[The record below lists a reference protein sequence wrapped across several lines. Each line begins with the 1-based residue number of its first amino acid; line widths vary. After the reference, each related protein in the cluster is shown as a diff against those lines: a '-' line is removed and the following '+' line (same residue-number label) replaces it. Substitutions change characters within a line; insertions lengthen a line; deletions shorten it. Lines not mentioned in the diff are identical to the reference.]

1 MESVAILAVN
11 SGTKSLL
18 EEEHHQHLQELF
30 QDMLILLEA
39 NFNVI
44 FIQWVRRSV
53 TKQYQEYLDQLV
65 MMMSG
70 EVMPNVKLMT
80 VSGDGWSTISA
91 FVMVSLIL
99 TTHASLVSNPILI
112 YLNVSSSFDT
122 INHQQLFSRFQQMI
136 S

>member
-1 MESVAILAVN
+1 MIHN
-11 SGTKSLL
+11 Q
-18 EEEHHQHLQELF
+18 EEHHQHLQELF

-80 VSGDGWSTISA
+80 VSGDG
-91 FVMVSLIL
+91 
-99 TTHASLVSNPILI
+99 
-112 YLNVSSSFDT
+112 
-122 INHQQLFSRFQQMI
+122 
-136 S
+136 

>member
-1 MESVAILAVN
+1 MIHN
-11 SGTKSLL
+11 Q
-18 EEEHHQHLQELF
+18 EEHHQHLQELF

-112 YLNVSSSFDT
+112 YLNASSSFDT
-122 INHQQLFSRFQQMI
+122 VNHQQLFSSFQQMI

>member
-1 MESVAILAVN
+1 MIHN
-11 SGTKSLL
+11 Q
-18 EEEHHQHLQELF
+18 EEHHQHLQELF

>member
-1 MESVAILAVN
+1 MFHN
-11 SGTKSLL
+11 Q
-18 EEEHHQHLQELF
+18 EEHHQHLQELF

-122 INHQQLFSRFQQMI
+122 VNHQQHFSSFQQMI

>member
-1 MESVAILAVN
+1 MRQHKFMIHN
-11 SGTKSLL
+11 Q
-18 EEEHHQHLQELF
+18 EEHHQHLQELF

-99 TTHASLVSNPILI
+99 TTHASLVSNSILI
-112 YLNVSSSFDT
+112 YLNDSSSFDT
-122 INHQQLFSRFQQMI
+122 VNHQQLFSSFQQLI